1 MKTIKLLEETI
12 KIQERTIEK
21 EKSISNFLNK
31 KYLDEMDAAG
41 NCKYFYR
48 ILESKFAKAVEDIR
62 FLCRYIIN
70 QKEGKRAKKSK
81 KK

>member
-1 MKTIKLLEETI
+1 LHE
-12 KIQERTIEK
+12 
-21 EKSISNFLNK
+21 
-31 KYLDEMDAAG
+31 KYLDEMDVAG

>member
-48 ILESKFAKAVEDIR
+48 ILERKLKKALEDIR
-62 FLCRYIIN
+62 FLNHYIK
-70 QKEGKRAKKSK
+70 QKEIKSK
-81 KK
+81 KRKKK